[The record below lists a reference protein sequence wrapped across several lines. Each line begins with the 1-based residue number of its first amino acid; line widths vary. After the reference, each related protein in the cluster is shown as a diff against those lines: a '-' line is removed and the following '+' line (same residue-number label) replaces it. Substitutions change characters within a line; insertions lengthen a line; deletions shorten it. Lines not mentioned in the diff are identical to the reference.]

1 MPEDTIFAP
10 STAAGRA
17 GIAVI
22 RLSGPAAGAAIAA
35 VGGSRLP
42 PPRQAVLRT
51 IRDPANGRPID
62 RGLVLWFPGPAS
74 FTGEDL
80 AELRSEEHTSELQS
94 LMRISYAVFCLK
106 KKNKHTSILTTKK
119 NTS

>member
-80 AELRSEEHTSELQS
+80 AELHLHGGGREST
-94 LMRISYAVFCLK
+94 RR
-106 KKNKHTSILTTKK
+106 
-119 NTS
+119 NTSH